1 MKINFYFL
9 LITLTSVI
17 GFASPN
23 KIGKNVFL
31 QAHHTKETIKIDG
44 QLTESVW
51 KEAPYSNFTQR
62 DPDEGKQAS
71 EKTCVWIAYDENAIY
86 VAAKL
91 YDSNPSLIKGRLT
104 RRDNFSQSDWFMFF
118 IDSYYDRRTGF
129 YFAVNPANTVVDG
142 TLFNDS
148 WDETSWNGVWESAV
162 TQDADGWNV
171 EIKVPFTQ
179 IRFKESDSLKWGI
192 NFKRVIDRK
201 NENDYLIMVPKK
213 ESGFVSHFATLE
225 GLEGI
230 HPKQRLEILPYM
242 VQRAQYLVHD
252 ADDPYYKS
260 KQYRTTIGGDFKIGI
275 GSNLTLDGTINPDF
289 GQVEVDPAVINLSAF
304 ETYYDEK
311 RPFFIEGNNIFYFG
325 SGGANN
331 NWNFSWSNP
340 DFFYSRRVGRSPQ
353 VGLNDSI
360 NGPTYTPTE
369 TKILSALKLTG
380 KLDNSLSIGVIN
392 AVTERTFADLYNYN
406 GSAEVEPLTN
416 YSVVRAL
423 KEFNNSK
430 QGLGFIGT
438 SVFRDTRNSEIK
450 KAVGKN
456 SYSFGLDG
464 WTAIDEDATYI
475 LTGYFAGS
483 YTAGSKEFISKLQKS
498 SIRYLQRPDRS
509 YMRFDSSFTSLSGY
523 IGRIALNK
531 QKGNFYINS
540 ALGFV
545 SPGFD
550 VNDMG
555 YQWRSDLINFHTVLG
570 YRWYDP
576 DGIFRYKSIYGSY
589 FRNQD
594 YDGNL
599 LANALYLNADLQFL
613 NYYEISMQTVYEPE
627 RYSNNLSRGGPILKT
642 PTSRQFSASIYSDSR
657 ESIVFDVYY
666 NYNGNNVK
674 SEYNNVGLDVTW
686 NPRSNINLS
695 IGPFY
700 ELNVDK
706 TQWVDNVSDN
716 TATATYNNRYVFAEL
731 NQKTYGSSIRL
742 NWTFTPALSLQIYL
756 QPLVSV
762 GKYTSFKQIVEPRS
776 YKTIEYGTNNTSI
789 SYNKNDEE
797 YTVTPDNGNPSQTF
811 TISDPNFNIKSVRG
825 NIILRWEFLP
835 GSAMFFVWTHQKFND
850 QNPGDFNFRRDIG
863 TFTKGNA
870 DNIFLVK
877 VNYWLNM

>member
-1 MKINFYFL
+1 MKLNFYFL
-9 LITLTSVI
+9 LILLTASYVS
-17 GFASPN
+17 ASPI

-31 QAHHTKETIKIDG
+31 KAHRTKEVIKVDG
-44 QLTESVW
+44 RLDEAVW

-62 DPDEGKQAS
+62 DPDEGKPAS
-71 EKTCVWIAYDENAIY
+71 EKTNVWIAYDKDAIY

-118 IDSYYDRRTGF
+118 IDSYYDGRTGY

-142 TLFNDS
+142 TLYNDS

-162 TQDADGWNV
+162 TQDAEGWNV
-171 EIKVPFTQ
+171 EIRVPYTQ

-192 NFKRVIDRK
+192 NFKRVIERK
-201 NENDYLIMVPKK
+201 NENDYMIMVPKK

-230 HPKQRLEILPYM
+230 QSKQRIEVLPYL

-252 ADDPYYKS
+252 ANDPYYKS
-260 KQYRTTIGGDFKIGI
+260 KQYRTTFGGDFKIGI

-331 NWNFSWSNP
+331 NWNFNWSNP
-340 DFFYSRRVGRSPQ
+340 DFFYSRRIGRYPQ

-360 NGPTYTPTE
+360 NGPTYTPSE
-369 TKILSALKLTG
+369 TRILSALKLTG

-392 AVTERTFADLYNYN
+392 AVTEKTYADLYNYN
-406 GSAEVEPLTN
+406 KETVVEPLAN
-416 YSVVRAL
+416 YSVIRAL
-423 KEFNNSK
+423 KEFNNGK
-430 QGLGFIGT
+430 QGLGFIAT
-438 SVFRDTRNSEIK
+438 SVFRDTRDSEVK
-450 KAVGKN
+450 KQLAKN
-456 SYSFGLDG
+456 SYTFGMDG
-464 WTAIDEDATYI
+464 WTALDEDAIYVLQGYI
-475 LTGYFAGS
+475 AGS
-483 YTAGSKEFISKLQKS
+483 YNSGSKDFISKMQNS
-498 SIRYLQRPDRS
+498 SIRYMQRPDRIF
-509 YMRFDSSFTSLSGY
+509 MRYDSSLTSLSGY
-523 IGRIALNK
+523 MGRFALNK

-550 VNDMG
+550 VNNMG

-570 YRWYDP
+570 YRWYEP
-576 DGIFRYKSIYGSY
+576 DGIFRFKSVYGCY
-589 FRNQD
+589 FRSQD

-599 LANALYLNADLQFL
+599 YTSDVFLMTDLQFM
-613 NYYEISMQTVYEPE
+613 NYYEISLQAIFAPE
-627 RYSNNLSRGGPILKT
+627 AYSTSATRGGPVI
-642 PTSRQFSASIYSDSR
+642 PTAASKQFNANLYSDSR
-657 ESIVFDVYY
+657 KSIVFDVYY
-666 NYNGNNVK
+666 NYNDTKVK
-674 SEYNNVGLDVTW
+674 SYYNNFGFDVTW
-686 NPRSNINLS
+686 NPQSNISLS

-700 ELNVDK
+700 ELNLERN
-706 TQWVDNVSDN
+706 QWVDNISDN
-716 TATATYNNRYVFAEL
+716 TAVTTYNNRYIFAEL

-742 NWTFTPALSLQIYL
+742 NWTFTPDLSLQIYL

-762 GKYTSFKQIVEPRS
+762 GTYSSFKQVTKARS
-776 YKTIEYGTNNTSI
+776 LDMMKYGTNNSSI
-789 SYNKNDEE
+789 TYDKDNSE
-797 YTVTPDNGNPSQTF
+797 YTITPDNNNPANTF
-811 TISDPNFNIKSVRG
+811 TVSDPNFNIKSIRG
-825 NIILRWEFLP
+825 NVILRWEFMP
-835 GSAMFFVWTHQKFND
+835 GSAMFFVWTHSKYND
-850 QNPGDFNFRRDIG
+850 QNPGDFNFKRDIG

-877 VNYWLNM
+877 VNYWLNI